1 MPNWQ
6 LIEYGEGRVEW
17 GLEVTCSGLGEHSSF
32 QLSVKA
38 GLLQVFSPA
47 SRWQGDRL
55 LLLNELMAQA
65 VSSWVACGGFQG
77 KVNTVVSSSWL
88 PVITQARERE

>member
-1 MPNWQ
+1 M
-6 LIEYGEGRVEW
+6 GA
-17 GLEVTCSGLGEHSSF
+17 EVACSGLGEHGSF

-47 SRWQGDRL
+47 SRWQGDR